1 MTDFRSKYQ
10 LTLSKYIAIILLF
23 QLFSDQTT
31 EYNEFKESSEKKLR
45 ETTEYYKNEILK
57 ERENIAKVC

>member
-45 ETTEYYKNEILK
+45 ETTEYYKSEILK
-57 ERENIAKVC
+57 ERENITKVC